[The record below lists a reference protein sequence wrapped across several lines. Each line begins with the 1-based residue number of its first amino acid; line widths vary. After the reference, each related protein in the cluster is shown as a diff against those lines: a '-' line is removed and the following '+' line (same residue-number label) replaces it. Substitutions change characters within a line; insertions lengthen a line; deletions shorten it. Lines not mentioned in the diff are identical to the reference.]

1 MKARALALRLG
12 LVTGSGT
19 GPRVRFGRAPL
30 VLIGLSSGLVL
41 TSIVALSVGAVEI
54 APTRVI
60 AILAHGLGLDLP
72 WAFEPEQAAVLG
84 AIRAPRVLLAILVGA
99 ALAVSGA
106 AMQGLFRNPLADP
119 ALLGVSAGAA
129 LAAVSVIVLGATL
142 LSGLTGI
149 LGTATLPIAAFGGS
163 LVATLLVH
171 RLASRD
177 GHTAVATLLLAGIAI
192 NAIAGAATG
201 VLTFVADD
209 NQLRTL
215 TFWTM
220 GSLGGATWSTVAVGA
235 PLILAAI
242 VLIPL
247 HARALNAILLGE
259 SEARHLGFELER
271 VKTVLVILV
280 ALAVGTAV
288 ALSGIIGFIGLV
300 VPHLLRLTIGPD
312 HRWLLPGS
320 ALLGAILLLGADL
333 IARTLVAPAELPIGI
348 VTALLGGP
356 FFLWL
361 LASRGGRG
369 F

>member
-1 MKARALALRLG
+1 MKARAFALRRG
-12 LVTGSGT
+12 PVVDSGSG
-19 GPRVRFGRAPL
+19 PREGLGRALL

-41 TSIVALSVGAVEI
+41 TSILALSVGAVEI

-72 WAFEPEQAAVLG
+72 WTFESEQAAVLW
-84 AIRAPRVLLAILVGA
+84 AIRAPRVVLAILVGA

-149 LGTATLPIAAFGGS
+149 LGTATLPIAAFAGS
-163 LVATLLVH
+163 LMATFLVH

-177 GHTAVATLLLAGIAI
+177 GHTPVATLLLAGIAI
-192 NAIAGAATG
+192 NAIAGATTG
-201 VLTFVADD
+201 VLTFVSDD

-215 TFWTM
+215 TFWSM
-220 GSLGGATWSTVAVGA
+220 GSLGGATWSTVAAGA

-242 VLIPL
+242 VMIPR
-247 HARALNAILLGE
+247 HAHALNAILLGE

-271 VKTVLVILV
+271 VKTRLVILV

-300 VPHLLRLTIGPD
+300 VPHLLRLTIGAD

-333 IARTLVAPAELPIGI
+333 IARTLMAPAELPIGI

-361 LASRGGRG
+361 LASRRGRG